1 MIKDMKNTTRD
12 IISVHAACA
21 AFFGTII
28 VGCATAGPPVRTTGN
43 QPAQPAAVAAA
54 APASLSCPPDFPS
67 IEQTLDWRR
76 KVYAARAL
84 RTGPEYNEA
93 MAALVRESLAGSGI
107 TIHLA
112 TNTSPGQVSV
122 VDLKPTPVV
131 NFDPY
136 LNSKQS
142 AQLSASTV
150 PRLLENN
157 GGYYFTKDR
166 VPYLVIGPKAVDA
179 RSPIFIREYV
189 EHELYHAEHHVGDRR
204 PQSERELETWVHGF
218 QRYFHRL
225 YPYRMAWGPMLTYYD
240 QSGPAARQTALDN
253 MLAYFNGSAA
263 STFVP
268 AHCADTVKAEF
279 TAWVEQRLRDN
290 RTSSSRLIKDLQPK
304 VGVVVAPAAAAVSA
318 DAAKKAAWVSYWV
331 GAGDLNGDKRD
342 EVLLWNSKDRQ
353 LGIYDYSSGQPKEL
367 TSHPFAFAP
376 GAMQVVDLDND
387 GRNELLLGEGLP
399 GYNSPDGEQTDVR
412 LNIYRPL
419 QPEGWIPDELYRVPS
434 ERPQITGLEIVNFDG
449 DPENEIV
456 FSFFSSKYGV
466 SFVVADRNGNDWKI
480 DKLPDIRMGTSMSVG
495 NVLNSGR
502 NVLVVGRPYSEPT
515 PEDVAKGRTTI
526 GDAFVFADGKRLKL
540 PAHRGVS
547 AVALGDVNGDRRPD
561 VIVNDGWHSDYGKI
575 ARGRLAAMRRVGNSW
590 KYELIDDVAAEMRV
604 TNIALA
610 DFDKDGK
617 DEIVVA
623 GEVRKIFTR
632 SPVRIYRRLPQG
644 WRRATVADSTDGFAI
659 GDFDGNGRKEL
670 VFAGPDV
677 SIRNPDFS
685 RLAWGRPDREVETFL
700 NNPADVVGKPA
711 LELKAEEWAGGAPV
725 KLAALNGKVVLIDYW
740 ATWCAPCIAAFPE
753 LKRLQREY
761 APSFAIVG
769 MTNHSQQEPADVR
782 KMVRSKKLPW
792 ATGIDSKSRSYM
804 DFGVQNL
811 PHQILVDQRGV
822 IHSYYVG
829 GGETIGLLEADIRKL
844 LGLPPLPGK
853 QATVDAAS
861 AGAASQPPAA
871 ATSTTVDALTNPS
884 CPAGFPSTAGIATWK
899 ARVEAAQKTM
909 DLNARRDSMIVLVRE
924 ALGPDVVVLP
934 ARNSVPN
941 QPHPSDYSPYPVVNF
956 DLRLGEKRDASTSY
970 YFNAGGQTYVVVG
983 PGSLTPAGPARLL
996 QNANHEIYH
1005 AVHHVGDPRP
1015 VLDREV
1021 EVWTHLFTTQF
1032 HSTYPYKMV
1041 WAPLLSS
1048 YQGASPAERRIAL
1061 HALVNYYNS
1070 PPVDAG
1076 CVADFRTAFTDWW
1089 GRRAKDTK
1097 NLNQQLVRDLQASL
1111 NLTVPPPAPAATTTA
1126 R

>member
-1 MIKDMKNTTRD
+1 MKNTTGD
-12 IISVHAACA
+12 IISVRATCA
-21 AFFGTII
+21 AFLGTII
-28 VGCATAGPPVRTTGN
+28 AGCATAGPPVTATGDR
-43 QPAQPAAVAAA
+43 PAQSAAVAAV
-54 APASLSCPPDFPS
+54 APASLSCPSDFPS
-67 IEQTLDWRR
+67 IEQTLDWRG

-84 RTGPEYNEA
+84 RTGPQHNEA

-112 TNTSPGQVSV
+112 TNNSPGQVSV
-122 VDLKPTPVV
+122 ADLKPTPGV
-131 NFDPY
+131 NFDPH

-150 PRLLENN
+150 PRSLENN

-189 EHELYHAEHHVGDRR
+189 EHELYHAEHHVGDRS
-204 PQSERELETWVHGF
+204 PQSERELEAWVHGF

-240 QSGPAARQTALDN
+240 QSGPAARQTALES

-263 STFVP
+263 SPFVS

-290 RTSSSRLIKDLQPK
+290 QTSSSRLIRDLQPK
-304 VGVVVAPAAAAVSA
+304 VGAVVAPAVAAVSA

-342 EVLLWNSKDRQ
+342 EVLRWNSKDR
-353 LGIYDYSSGQPKEL
+353 LLVIYDYSSGQPKEVA
-367 TSHPFAFAP
+367 SHPFAIAP
-376 GAMQVVDLDND
+376 GAMQIIDIDRD
-387 GRNELLLGEGLP
+387 GRSELLLGEGLP
-399 GYNSPDGEQTDVR
+399 GYNSPDGDQVDVR
-412 LNIYRPL
+412 LNAYRPL
-419 QPEGWIPDELYRVPS
+419 DPEGWTPVELFRVPS
-434 ERPQITGLEIVNFDG
+434 ERPQITGLEIVDFDG
-449 DPENEIV
+449 DPEKEIL

-466 SFVVADRNGNDWKI
+466 SFVVADRQGDEWKTEKMS
-480 DKLPDIRMGTSMSVG
+480 DVRMGTSMGVG
-495 NVLNSGR
+495 NFGEGGR
-502 NVLVVGRPYSEPT
+502 NVLVVGRPYADPT

-526 GDAFVFADGKRLKL
+526 GDAFLVNNGQRVKL

-547 AVALGDVNGDRRPD
+547 AVAIGDVNGDRRPD
-561 VIVNDGWHSDYGKI
+561 IVVNDGWHSDYGKI
-575 ARGRLAAMRRVGNSW
+575 ARGRLAVMSRVRDSW
-590 KYELIDDVAAEMRV
+590 EYELIDDVTGEMRV

-610 DFDKDGK
+610 DFDKDSK

-632 SPVRIYRRLPQG
+632 SPVRVYRKLRAG
-644 WRRATVADSTDGFAI
+644 WRRTTVADSADGFAI
-659 GDFDGNGRKEL
+659 GDFDGNGTKEL
-670 VFAGPDV
+670 VIAGLDE
-677 SIRNPDFS
+677 SIHNPDLS
-685 RLAWGRPDREVETFL
+685 RRKWGRPDPEVETFL

-711 LELKAEEWAGGAPV
+711 LELQAEEWTGGPAV
-725 KLAALNGKVVLIDYW
+725 RLASLRGKVVLVDFW

-753 LKRLQREY
+753 LKRLQKDY
-761 APSFAIVG
+761 AASFAVVG
-769 MTNHSQQEPADVR
+769 MTNHSQQAPADVR
-782 KMVRSKKLPW
+782 KMVALKKLPW

-811 PHQILVDQRGV
+811 PHQILVDQKGV

-844 LGLPPLPGK
+844 LGMPPLPGK
-853 QATVDAAS
+853 NAAVTAAS
-861 AGAASQPPAA
+861 AAATPSAA
-871 ATSTTVDALTNPS
+871 AVPTVELTSAS
-884 CPAGFPSTAGIATWK
+884 CPAGFPSTAGLASWK
-899 ARVEAAQKTM
+899 SRVEAARKMM
-909 DLNARRDSMIVLVRE
+909 DLDARRDSMVVLVRE
-924 ALGPDVVVLP
+924 TLGPNVVVLA

-941 QPHPSDYSPYPVVNF
+941 QPHPSDYSPFPVVNF
-956 DLRLGEKRDASTSY
+956 DLRLGDKRDSNTSY
-970 YFNAGGQTYVVVG
+970 HFTSAGQTYVVVG
-983 PGSLTPAGPARLL
+983 PGSLNPAGPAALL

-1015 VLDREV
+1015 GLDREV

-1032 HSTYPYKMV
+1032 HRTYPYKMV
-1041 WAPLLSS
+1041 WTPLLSS
-1048 YQGASPAERRIAL
+1048 YQGATPAERRIAL
-1061 HALVNYYNS
+1061 HALVGYYNS
-1070 PPVDAG
+1070 PPVDSG

-1089 GRRAKDTK
+1089 ARRANDTR
-1097 NLNQQLVRDLQASL
+1097 NLNQQLVRDLQAGL
-1111 NLTVPPPAPAATTTA
+1111 NLTLPPALATPAATTTLQ
-1126 R
+1126 